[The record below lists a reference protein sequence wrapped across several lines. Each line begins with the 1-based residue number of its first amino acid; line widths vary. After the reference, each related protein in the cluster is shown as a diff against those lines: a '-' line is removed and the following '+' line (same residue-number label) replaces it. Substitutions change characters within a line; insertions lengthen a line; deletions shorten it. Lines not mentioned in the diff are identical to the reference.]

1 MVKVHGQY
9 TNEQL
14 VNELSINN
22 NNNYSQISKAPYAKL
37 QRR

>member
-1 MVKVHGQY
+1 MVKVRGQY

-22 NNNYSQISKAPYAKL
+22 NNNSRICKAPYAKL